1 MGIQQSLQTINPIQ
15 QHHTRL
21 FPPLH
26 QNNTKQSK
34 WPSSSLSS
42 SPPWPLLPSPPPRV
56 LLTRT
61 PRSRSPART
70 TPPSA
75 ATVRRSPAAT
85 AARTSLVLTASAS
98 PFSRLAVPTSLLAA
112 RPAMLR
118 ATSSTSRPTASP
130 SPFKRFRLEHGQR
143 SSLLLVV
150 IDRPLPQFS
159 LLSGHVFYFGVL
171 LLSSL

>member
-15 QHHTRL
+15 QHHTRF

-26 QNNTKQSK
+26 QNNTKQPK

-56 LLTRT
+56 RLRERT
-61 PRSRSPART
+61 PRLASSPSRA
-70 TPPSA
+70 PPSA

-85 AARTSLVLTASAS
+85 A
-98 PFSRLAVPTSLLAA
+98 
-112 RPAMLR
+112 AMLR